1 MLKHIINKIKK
12 KGEKKM
18 KKLKMVSVL
27 TAVFMLLLAM
37 SFSVMADGDSQNS
50 GQLIK
55 QWSFESNSEGWQIGK
70 SNEIDTMKKFKAID
84 GTIRAEAIIGQSDP
98 QFVSPDLTSE
108 NIVLGNG
115 TNQAPNYIKIRM
127 KNHSSIADEG
137 KVFFMTDGDANYTGD
152 KSKSFPINM
161 NRSNFADIYLKMSDV
176 SGWTGV
182 LKSLRIDPV
191 DKYGMDSSK
200 GGTFIID
207 EISLYAIPEPEK
219 KTIISQDFDTT
230 YSAESTGHSWWASYL
245 KDSNGSIMARAAE
258 TTTEIRQVNNA
269 LNIKFTAANQR
280 VDILGFA
287 GDKDTTGTHKAS
299 LKIKNNGSS
308 DARMHLKIVG
318 AVDASGQEYTHLMN
332 QSVAPGAEKTITFE
346 RDFYQPTAENNAILI
361 QSANACDITV
371 DDVTLTKEDKIALS
385 PLSQIHEGTTN
396 VDVSGAYGLL
406 FNYAVKGGHSQY
418 THLGLNESGQA
429 NIKIYE
435 KDQSTAAVVVSY
447 VVGSGSYAQFCIKP
461 ENSLKYNTEYTLK
474 IEVVN
479 TSDYSKTLRNLE
491 VNFKTKPQPEMM
503 GVDADGKETTVLSNT
518 AKIKYTLG
526 TDIRGGFIAA
536 YKDGEMTDVK
546 YIAPLSD
553 ENNTIALSELS
564 AISDADTVKA
574 FLWDVKLT
582 PVTNILVL
590 K

>member
-1 MLKHIINKIKK
+1 
-12 KGEKKM
+12 M
-18 KKLKMVSVL
+18 KKLKMVSIL
-27 TAVFMLLLAM
+27 TTLVMLLSSM
-37 SFSVMADGDSQNS
+37 SFSVMADDGNENQNNV
-50 GQLIK
+50 QLIK
-55 QWSFESNSEGWQIGK
+55 QWSFESGPEEWQVGK
-70 SNEIDTMKKFKAID
+70 LIENETEKDTMANFKIID
-84 GTIRAEAIIGQSDP
+84 GTIRADAIADQDDP
-98 QFVSPDLTSE
+98 QFTTTDLSSY
-108 NIVLGNG
+108 NIELGNG
-115 TNQAPNYIKIRM
+115 TSGKPNYIKIRM
-127 KNHSSIADEG
+127 KNHSDIADEG
-137 KVFFMTDGDANYTGD
+137 KVFFMTGDDTNFNAN

-161 NRSNFADIYLKMSDV
+161 NQSNFADIYLKMSDV

-230 YSAESTGHSWWASYL
+230 YIVESTGHSWWASYL

-287 GDKDTTGTHKAS
+287 GDKDTTGMHKAS

-308 DARMHLKIVG
+308 AATVHLNVVG
-318 AVDASGQEYTHLMN
+318 AKDASGNDYNLLMN
-332 QSVAPGAEKTITFE
+332 QSVAAGAEKIITFE
-346 RDFYQPTAENNAILI
+346 RDFYQPTAESNAILI

-371 DDVTLTKEDKIALS
+371 DDVTLTKEDKLS
-385 PLSQIHEGTTN
+385 LSSLSQIHEGATN
-396 VDVSGAYGLL
+396 VDVLGAYGLL

-435 KDQSTAAVVVSY
+435 KDQNTAVVNVSY
-447 VVGSGSYAQFCIKP
+447 AVGSGPYAQFCIKP
-461 ENSLKYNTEYTLK
+461 ENSLKYNTDYTLK
-474 IEVVN
+474 IEVIN
-479 TSDYSKTLRNLE
+479 TSDNSQTLKNLE

-503 GVDADGKETTVLSNT
+503 GVDADGKETTVLSKT
-518 AKIKYTLG
+518 ASIKYTSG
-526 TDIRGGFIAA
+526 TAVRGGCIAT

-553 ENNTIALSELS
+553 ENNMIALSEVT

-574 FLWDVKLT
+574 FLWDVNLT
-582 PVTNILVL
+582 PVTNVLVL